1 MEGTCGVKED
11 DEDAY
16 KRLIAVDIDV
26 AMAHV
31 FEVFT
36 SDGQYRREDLL
47 NVYLFGSRLYGVATP
62 DADYDL
68 ICIVE
73 GDYFHGAKQYEET
86 RHLGGANE
94 PATAATATETEATG
108 TLEVTLN
115 LYHIQFFRGL
125 VRLCVCRRVS
135 CVRVRV
141 RVSCACACA
150 CVVCA

>member
-1 MEGTCGVKED
+1 MEGTGGK
-11 DEDAY
+11 DEEEAY
-16 KRLIAVDIDV
+16 KRLIAVDVDV

-73 GDYFHGAKQYEET
+73 GEYFHGAKQYEET

-94 PATAATATETEATG
+94 PTAAATG

-125 VRLCVCRRVS
+125 VRCVRVS
-135 CVRVRV
+135 CVVCRVF
-141 RVSCACACA
+141 
-150 CVVCA
+150 

>member
-1 MEGTCGVKED
+1 MEDE
-11 DEDAY
+11 EDAY
-16 KRLIAVDIDV
+16 KRLIAVDVDV

-94 PATAATATETEATG
+94 PAMAAEATG

-125 VRLCVCRRVS
+125 VRLCVVCVVCRVCRVC
-135 CVRVRV
+135 CVCVV
-141 RVSCACACA
+141 CRVSCACACGVLA
-150 CVVCA
+150 CCVTERVV